1 MEDTST
7 TRTLKPRQPSE
18 FIDPAAIVPGAVTK
32 NEGEAAPI
40 CARCKV
46 QACYGT
52 LMADAVPEVP
62 AVMGEGEE
70 VIRPAIPARPARIVY
85 LSTLCLDCIET
96 VKKEEAAAA
105 EEKKRGGTRAA
116 RLEWYRQLWNGGED
130 EPESVY
136 HNTDTTKLP
145 NRTAS
150 KIVLDWHPA
159 TPKEKPSLMLV
170 GDTGAGKTRTVYALL
185 RKLLLNDG
193 IRPVFW
199 KCVRLRQELIKAAR
213 SDDENARDKFLRA
226 IYRAPLVVLD
236 DIGQMAATPTTC
248 EAMYEIVE
256 QLTSQGTPIIVTS
269 QFTGSRFVE
278 LFSQKPETGRA
289 VLRRLQEFS
298 ETVNF

>member
-1 MEDTST
+1 MDATNS
-7 TRTLKPRQPSE
+7 TRTLE
-18 FIDPAAIVPGAVTK
+18 DPLSPESLVPGAVFK
-32 NEGEAAPI
+32 NEGEPAPI

-46 QACYGT
+46 HACYGT
-52 LMADAVPEVP
+52 LMADPVPEVP
-62 AVMGEGEE
+62 PLLGAGGE
-70 VIRPAIPARPARIVY
+70 VIREGMPARPARIAY
-85 LSTLCLDCIET
+85 LSKMCLTCIDT
-96 VKKEEAAAA
+96 ALA
-105 EEKKRGGTRAA
+105 EEKAAVEEKKKGGTAKA
-116 RLEWYRQLWNGGED
+116 RLEWFRVLWNGGED

-136 HNTDTTKLP
+136 HNTDTAKLP
-145 NRTAS
+145 NRQAS

-159 TPKEKPSLMLV
+159 KPKEKPSLLLV

-213 SDDENARDKFLRA
+213 SDDGNARDKFLRTL
-226 IYRAPLVVLD
+226 YRAPIVVLD
-236 DIGQMAATPTTC
+236 DIGQMATTPTTC

-269 QFTGSRFVE
+269 QFTGTRFVE
-278 LFSQKPETGRA
+278 LFTQKPETGRA
-289 VLRRLQEFS
+289 VLRRLQDFS